1 MNDLLNEEEFLPKEY
16 NPKRR
21 FRKFYV
27 GAFLVEVAILLLFR
41 YAVHFSNSTV
51 SILVGISNNFIL
63 PLALS
68 LIMIFGK
75 KEVLLNLPKSK
86 ILTGILILH
95 SCYLIPLIANSL
107 KNFYEWIIMQG
118 FDQNYWLLLIPLAT
132 LAINFGLSVAIT
144 IPIVNRARKIRNLQ
158 LPQ

>member
-1 MNDLLNEEEFLPKEY
+1 MKDLLNEDEFLPKEY
-16 NPKRR
+16 NPKRW
-21 FRKFYV
+21 FVKFYL
-27 GAFLVEVAILLLFR
+27 GAFLGEVTILLLFR

-68 LIMIFGK
+68 LLMVFGK
-75 KEVLLNLPKSK
+75 KEVLLNVPKNK
-86 ILTGILILH
+86 ILTGILVLH

-118 FDQNYWLLLIPLAT
+118 LDQNYWLLLIPLAT
-132 LAINFGLSVAIT
+132 LAINVGLSVAIT
-144 IPIVNRARKIRNLQ
+144 IPIVNLSLIHI
-158 LPQ
+158 